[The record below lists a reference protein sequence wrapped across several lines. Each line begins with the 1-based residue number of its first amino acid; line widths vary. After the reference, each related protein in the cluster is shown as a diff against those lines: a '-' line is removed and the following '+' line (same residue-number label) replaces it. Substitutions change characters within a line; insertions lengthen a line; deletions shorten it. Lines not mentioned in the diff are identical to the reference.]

1 MQLLFD
7 LEPLEIGN
15 QDADRTALFVS
26 DELFVDGIHEDEYSR
41 DMEKITARAIRVAR
55 LASGRYPLTAPAVVS
70 VGKPADRSSLD
81 YS

>member
-41 DMEKITARAIRVAR
+41 DTEKITARAMVAR
-55 LASGRYPLTAPAVVS
+55 LASGRHPHTAPAVVS
-70 VGKPADRSSLD
+70 VGKPG
-81 YS
+81 